1 MQIMMVEYK
10 KEGRKEEEGTH
21 DKNTH
26 KTGKEH
32 ILLGDAELM
41 YTTRTNWCFGN
52 WRIVRERQ

>member
-1 MQIMMVEYK
+1 MMVEYK
-10 KEGRKEEEGTH
+10 KEGRKEEEGAH

-32 ILLGDAELM
+32 ILLGDEELM
-41 YTTRTNWCFGN
+41 YTTRTNRCFGN